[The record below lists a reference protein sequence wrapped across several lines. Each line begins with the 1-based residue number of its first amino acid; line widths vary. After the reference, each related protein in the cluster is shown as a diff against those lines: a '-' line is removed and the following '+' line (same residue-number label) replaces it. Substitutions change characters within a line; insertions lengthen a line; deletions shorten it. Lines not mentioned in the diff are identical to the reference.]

1 MYALLSAACET
12 RKRTEAVDAP
22 AGIQGR
28 AVTAPGMCLR
38 LCCGRESTLKTDTAY
53 PFTAELVVESYLQG
67 VRIDTF
73 LTKHF
78 RNYSPFRMQRLVR
91 AGQVRIEGMIAET
104 DDRVHPG
111 QTVQVRLLEPPDHL
125 LPPEPRDLNIL
136 YEDDWIIVLNKPAD
150 LVVHPCG
157 MYVSGSL
164 ANALQAHFDRAT
176 SLRGL
181 IRPGIVHRLDRLTSG
196 VIVCTKDHLA
206 HRRLGTHFEEGRV
219 SKTYLALVHGEL
231 ARDRGEIDLP
241 IGNFPGLR
249 TIRMSVAPDAVD
261 ARPSKTLFEV
271 RERFGN
277 FTLVEA
283 RPLTGR
289 LHQIRVHLAGIGHPV
304 AADEFYSHSPILRR
318 SDLEPQSNRPSQGE
332 CLNGDDRLLVRQAL
346 HARSLQF
353 MHPITRELVS
363 YEAPLADDIEQVL
376 TLLRRNGRGKLP
388 PA

>member
-1 MYALLSAACET
+1 MFDP
-12 RKRTEAVDAP
+12 R
-22 AGIQGR
+22 GIHLFPEITNVPPIG
-28 AVTAPGMCLR
+28 AIP
-38 LCCGRESTLKTDTAY
+38 LKSDPPY
-53 PFTAELVVESYLQG
+53 PFTAELVVEGYLQG

-78 RNYSPFRMQRLVR
+78 RNYSSFRMQRLVR
-91 AGQVRIEGMIAET
+91 AGQVRIEGMTAET
-104 DDRVHPG
+104 TDRVYPG

-125 LPPEPRDLNIL
+125 LPPEPRELDIL

-164 ANALQAHFDRAT
+164 ANALQAHFDRST
-176 SLRGL
+176 RLRGL
-181 IRPGIVHRLDRLTSG
+181 VRPGIVHRLDRLTSG

-206 HRRLGTHFEEGRV
+206 HRRLGTYFEEGRV
-219 SKTYLALVHGEL
+219 SKTYLALVHGAL
-231 ARDRGEIDLP
+231 AVDSGEIDLP
-241 IGNFPGLR
+241 IGNFPGVR

-261 ARPSKTLFEV
+261 ARPSKTRFEV
-271 RERFGN
+271 RERFDS

-304 AADEFYSHSPILRR
+304 VADEFYSPSPLLRL
-318 SDLEPQSNRPSQGE
+318 SDLNVASPGQFNGEPADAQPP
-332 CLNGDDRLLVRQAL
+332 LLARQAL
-346 HARSLQF
+346 HAKSLQF

-363 YEAPLADDIEQVL
+363 FEASLATDIEQVL
-376 TLLRRNGRGKLP
+376 SILREQA
-388 PA
+388 PACRAVASDAAIGP